1 MKWLWK
7 LVGRIVFWAS
17 WPVLAVYTPH
27 TQRTRVLI
35 VSEGKVLV
43 VRGWISAGK
52 WGLPGGGLHRGE
64 DPPTGACREVR
75 EETGLRVTP
84 EQLQQLTHSVQN
96 QYGFKLHYT
105 SFFVRIQSPKTTV
118 KIRRPELIEG
128 AFVDPQSLSQKN
140 AEQHVLDTLAVWQQK
155 RGLLQ

>member
-1 MKWLWK
+1 
-7 LVGRIVFWAS
+7 
-17 WPVLAVYTPH
+17 
-27 TQRTRVLI
+27 
-35 VSEGKVLV
+35 
-43 VRGWISAGK
+43 
-52 WGLPGGGLHRGE
+52 
-64 DPPTGACREVR
+64 
-75 EETGLRVTP
+75 
-84 EQLQQLTHSVQN
+84 
-96 QYGFKLHYT
+96 LHYT